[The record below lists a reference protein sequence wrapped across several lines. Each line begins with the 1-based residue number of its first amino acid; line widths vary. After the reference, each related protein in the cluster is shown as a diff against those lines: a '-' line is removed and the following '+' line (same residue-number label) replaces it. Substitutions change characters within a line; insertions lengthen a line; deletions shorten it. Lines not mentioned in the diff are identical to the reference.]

1 MKFLLDSTLSHRVAQ
16 LLRDSGIDVTHVRDN
31 DLQHAS
37 DLTILMF
44 ARQHL
49 FVLVS
54 EDTDFGALVAQQ
66 RTVAP
71 SFVLLRTYEPM
82 TPDERAAIT
91 SGKHSQA
98 A

>member
-1 MKFLLDSTLSHRVAQ
+1 
-16 LLRDSGIDVTHVRDN
+16 VTN
-31 DLQHAS
+31 
-37 DLTILMF
+37 LTILVF
-44 ARQHL
+44 ARQYS

-54 EDTDFGALVAQQ
+54 EDTDFGALLAQQ

-71 SFVLLRTYEPM
+71 SFLLLRNYEPM